1 MKVAVGADFS
11 AIARKNE
18 VKAYLIENGYEV
30 LDLGQNEGEDQL
42 IYPEAA
48 KRIALAVQSGEA
60 ERGIIF
66 CGTGG
71 GVSIMA
77 NKFRGIYCVASE
89 SMYTAFKM
97 RQLNGANVLAMG
109 KNVAGEQ
116 NTYEI
121 VNLFLTTD
129 FCQDF
134 APERGA
140 FVNGLRRRMLEI
152 EAENLK

>member
-18 VKAYLIENGYEV
+18 IKAYLLENGYEV

-77 NKFRGIYCVASE
+77 NKFRGVYCVASE

-109 KNVAGEQ
+109 KTWRASR
-116 NTYEI
+116 I
-121 VNLFLTTD
+121 
-129 FCQDF
+129 
-134 APERGA
+134 PMRS
-140 FVNGLRRRMLEI
+140 
-152 EAENLK
+152 